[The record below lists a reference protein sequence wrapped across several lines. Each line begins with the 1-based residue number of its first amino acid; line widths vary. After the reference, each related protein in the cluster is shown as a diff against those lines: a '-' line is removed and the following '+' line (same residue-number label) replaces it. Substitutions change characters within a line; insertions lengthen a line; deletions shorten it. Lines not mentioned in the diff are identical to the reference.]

1 MQVGARAEKCTASC
15 YHKRLTQQKGEE
27 VPKIAA
33 EKRMRVV
40 VWAAVAL
47 LLAVIAFLSLNAYAV
62 EDKST
67 SSMTASASASSSTTT
82 DSASTAKEDAKS
94 PAKEDSKSATEDN
107 AAAAKKDSK
116 SAAKEDSKSS
126 TKDDAAAAKKGP
138 DSQKKTDSVEAEE
151 ESAVARALARNATAD
166 VIEFR
171 DVNGISA
178 DTAGS
183 VFTFVTPLVST
194 EIGGDL
200 YWVGD
205 PLKLVNSRVGNDVM
219 GGGFNTEFTNAAIN
233 GDVRLLAQ
241 RARMQNAVI
250 QGNVDLLGL
259 EIDIDRRSAARG
271 YYCGGGTIHFEGTS
285 NRLIAYGQSIY
296 FDGVVEGDVT
306 LSAQDIY
313 IGPNARITGLLDI
326 RSGQNLSTLDIP
338 ASAQIGRIDT
348 NLDHPNTIDQI
359 TQIRGAIAPYFQ
371 VGSMLFLVVS
381 FILLGLAS
389 LWGFGHKLTEADR
402 LVHRYPLAMLVLG
415 AIAILF
421 AFVIVM
427 LGAVLIFTIPLS
439 IIVALAFGIAF
450 IYCVPFTGASIALR
464 LRNRIRPTL
473 CVILG
478 CGIGA
483 ALLFVPYVNAG
494 VMVASMLYF
503 VGYMVNIMMFG
514 HDPEHDSS
522 FHARQADK
530 DAPSGKASGI
540 LPVVVTVPDDSQ

>member
-1 MQVGARAEKCTASC
+1 M
-15 YHKRLTQQKGEE
+15 
-27 VPKIAA
+27 PKIAA

-47 LLAVIAFLSLNAYAV
+47 LLAVIAFLSFNAYAV
-62 EDKST
+62 EGESSSST
-67 SSMTASASASSSTTT
+67 TASASASSSQAS
-82 DSASTAKEDAKS
+82 DSVSTAKEDAQS
-94 PAKEDSKSATEDN
+94 PAKEG
-107 AAAAKKDSK
+107 
-116 SAAKEDSKSS
+116 SKSS
-126 TKDDAAAAKKGP
+126 AKDDAAAAKES
-138 DSQKKTDSVEAEE
+138 DSQKGADSAEAEE
-151 ESAVARALARNATAD
+151 ESAVARALSRNATAD
-166 VIEFR
+166 VIEFQ

-183 VFTFVTPLVST
+183 VFTFVTPLINT

-205 PLKLVNSRVGNDVM
+205 PLKLANSRVGNDVM
-219 GGGFNTEFTNAAIN
+219 GGGFNTEFMNAAIN

-285 NRLIAYGQSIY
+285 HRLIAYGQSIY

-478 CGIGA
+478 CAAGA
-483 ALLFVPYVNAG
+483 ALLFVPYVNTG

-503 VGYMVNIMMFG
+503 VGYMINIVMFG
-514 HDPEHDSS
+514 HDAEHDSS
-522 FHARQADK
+522 FHSRQADK
-530 DAPSGKASGI
+530 DAPSGKSSGI
-540 LPVVVTVPDDSQ
+540 LPTVVTVPDDSQ

>member
-1 MQVGARAEKCTASC
+1 M
-15 YHKRLTQQKGEE
+15 
-27 VPKIAA
+27 PKIAA

-40 VWAAVAL
+40 AWAAVAC
-47 LLAVIAFLSLNAYAV
+47 LLAVIALLSLNAYAV
-62 EDKST
+62 EGASSSST
-67 SSMTASASASSSTTT
+67 AASASASASTA
-82 DSASTAKEDAKS
+82 SALASTAKEDAKS
-94 PAKEDSKSATEDN
+94 TE
-107 AAAAKKDSK
+107 KKG
-116 SAAKEDSKSS
+116 AES
-126 TKDDAAAAKKGP
+126 TEKGDAASKVNESDASDG
-138 DSQKKTDSVEAEE
+138 SEAEE
-151 ESAVARALARNATAD
+151 ESAVARALSRNATAD
-166 VIEFR
+166 VIEFK
-171 DVNGISA
+171 DVSGVSA
-178 DTAGS
+178 DSAGS
-183 VFTFVTPLVST
+183 VFTFVGPLIST

-205 PLKLVNSRVGNDVM
+205 PLKLANSRVGNDVM
-219 GGGFNTEFTNAAIN
+219 GAGFNSEFTNAAIN

-241 RARMQNAVI
+241 RARMQNAII

-259 EIDIDRRSAARG
+259 EINIDRRSAARG
-271 YYCGGGTIHFEGTS
+271 YYCGGGAIHFEGTS
-285 NRLIAYGQSIY
+285 NRFIAYGQSVY

-326 RSGQNLSTLDIP
+326 RSGQNLATLDIP

-359 TQIRGAIAPYFQ
+359 TQIRAAIAPYFQ

-415 AIAILF
+415 TIAILF

-464 LRNRIRPTL
+464 LRDRIRPTL

-514 HDPEHDSS
+514 HDSEHDSS
-522 FHARQADK
+522 FHARQADE

>member
-1 MQVGARAEKCTASC
+1 M
-15 YHKRLTQQKGEE
+15 
-27 VPKIAA
+27 PKITA

-47 LLAVIAFLSLNAYAV
+47 LLAVVALLSLNAYAV
-62 EDKST
+62 ESE
-67 SSMTASASASSSTTT
+67 SSSSAAVSVSASSSTASESVTT
-82 DSASTAKEDAKS
+82 SKEGAESAAKKDAESTKKEDAKS
-94 PAKEDSKSATEDN
+94 GA
-107 AAAAKKDSK
+107 
-116 SAAKEDSKSS
+116 
-126 TKDDAAAAKKGP
+126 KDDAAAGAKESNP
-138 DSQKKTDSVEAEE
+138 KKETDSPKAEE
-151 ESAVARALARNATAD
+151 ESAVARALSRDATAD

-171 DVNGISA
+171 DVSGISA
-178 DTAGS
+178 DSAGS
-183 VFTFVTPLVST
+183 VFTFVTPLIST

-200 YWVGD
+200 YWLGD
-205 PLKLVNSRVGNDVM
+205 PLKLANSRVGNDVM
-219 GGGFNTEFTNAAIN
+219 GAGFNSEFTNTAIR

-259 EIDIDRRSAARG
+259 NIDIDRRSAARG

-313 IGPNARITGLLDI
+313 IGPNARVTGLLDI

-359 TQIRGAIAPYFQ
+359 TQIRAAIAPYFQ

-402 LVHRYPLAMLVLG
+402 LVHRYPLAVLVLG

-464 LRNRIRPTL
+464 LRDRIRPTL

-478 CGIGA
+478 CAVGA

-503 VGYMVNIMMFG
+503 VGYMINIVMFG
-514 HDPEHDSS
+514 HDAQHDSS
-522 FHARQADK
+522 FHSRQADE

-540 LPVVVTVPDDSQ
+540 LPTVVVVPDDSQ